1 MNPSDAQNAV
11 TIAVITS
18 LTGFFVVIVYYVWYA
33 LALSKLF
40 PKLGG
45 ESWRGWVPVLN
56 EMEILVRGG
65 VPGWSVV
72 YYFIPIV
79 SLYGLYLK
87 ATAVHRINEQFG
99 RGIGMTVLGV
109 LLPPVWASI
118 LGWGRTPAVAGVGHK
133 RVESMLGNSD
143 AATPSAG
150 TGPLAGQPTAFSP
163 PPFTPASASDASGYA
178 LPTPPAPRAAPAAP
192 FAAPVAPPV
201 APAPAAAPPAPSASS
216 TAPPAPAAPA
226 ATTVSAPP
234 AAPTAAADA
243 GQIQNPWAPQAP
255 AQASVPPVA
264 AAPIAAPPVAPA
276 APVVD
281 AAPPAPI
288 VSTPP
293 IIAEAPV
300 VPADPPVIPVEPA
313 PVDETFV
320 KPAPVDP
327 APVEAPPVEPA
338 AAAPAPVDPVFVEPV
353 PTAAAPAAAE
363 PTAPDLTTP
372 PEPVEPE
379 PVAPAPP
386 VVAPVLVTAAAA
398 SVPEDDD
405 DDELDRTVV
414 VDRRPVVPWTLHTD
428 DGFSV
433 ALTGSAVVLGRNP
446 SSTET
451 GVQAVAVPDT
461 TRTLSK
467 THARLDLADGEW
479 TVTDL
484 NSTNGV
490 IVVGTD
496 DAENLIA
503 VGEAT
508 PLTAR
513 FVLGKVGMRLSFG
526 SEPSA

>member
-1 MNPSDAQNAV
+1 MTASDAQSAINV
-11 TIAVITS
+11 AVITS
-18 LTGFFVVIVYYVWYA
+18 LVGFFIVIVYYVWYA

-40 PKLGG
+40 PKLGA

-72 YYFIPIV
+72 YYFIPVV

-87 ATAVHRINEQFG
+87 ATAVHRINEQLG
-99 RGIGMTVLGV
+99 RGIGMTVVGV

-133 RVESMLGNSD
+133 RVESMLGSAD

-163 PPFTPASASDASGYA
+163 PPFTPAPASDASGYA
-178 LPTPPAPRAAPAAP
+178 LPVPPAPPSAPTPPPAA
-192 FAAPVAPPV
+192 FA
-201 APAPAAAPPAPSASS
+201 
-216 TAPPAPAAPA
+216 APPAPAAPPIPSA
-226 ATTVSAPP
+226 SFAAPP
-234 AAPTAAADA
+234 APPAPPAPAAPPERTVSDAPAAPSDA
-243 GQIQNPWAPQAP
+243 GLIQNPWAPQA
-255 AQASVPPVA
+255 
-264 AAPIAAPPVAPA
+264 AAPSAPPTVPAPLEPPPAVTGATPPPAVEPSAPA
-276 APVVD
+276 A
-281 AAPPAPI
+281 I

-293 IIAEAPV
+293 TIADPPV
-300 VPADPPVIPVEPA
+300 VPSDPPVIPVVAPPVGPEPVVEPA
-313 PVDETFV
+313 PEPVAVPEPV
-320 KPAPVDP
+320 AAP
-327 APVEAPPVEPA
+327 EPA
-338 AAAPAPVDPVFVEPV
+338 EPLAVPEPVAAPAEPL
-353 PTAAAPAAAE
+353 AA
-363 PTAPDLTTP
+363 
-372 PEPVEPE
+372 PEPVEPQ
-379 PVAPAPP
+379 PAVAPEPAAA
-386 VVAPVLVTAAAA
+386 APVLVTAAAA
-398 SVPEDDD
+398 SGPDLDDEDD
-405 DDELDRTVV
+405 LDRTVV

-433 ALTGSAVVLGRNP
+433 ALTASAVVLGRNP
-446 SSTET
+446 ASAEA
-451 GVQAVAVPDT
+451 GVEAIAVPDT

-467 THARLDLADGEW
+467 THARLDLVDGEW

-490 IVVGTD
+490 IVVGPD

-513 FVLGKVGMRLSFG
+513 FVLGKVGMRVSFED
-526 SEPSA
+526 EPRS